1 MADIIAIMKYS
12 EVFVRDAEVSK
23 KDKIKAR
30 ESMKELIVTLK
41 AVALKKWG
49 AKIEVSDAEFLARDT
64 ISKLATIGN
73 NSASKIE
80 NLKHFAIKVMQNE
93 YLDNLRKRQKET
105 TAPIDENSG
114 AQDFDRIEP
123 GNRLDAGQISEA
135 SVTAPLDLNELL
147 ESLSENCRL
156 LLLAYAK
163 GSTYQKISEALSI
176 NLGTVKS
183 RMARC
188 RLELAEMWD

>member
-1 MADIIAIMKYS
+1 MADIIASMKYS
-12 EVFVRDAEVSK
+12 EVFIRDANVSK
-23 KDKIKAR
+23 KDKIEAR
-30 ESMKELIVTLK
+30 ERMKELIVTLK

-49 AKIEVSDAEFLARDT
+49 AKIEDSDAEFLARDT
-64 ISKLATIGN
+64 ISKLATIGD

-93 YLDNLRKRQKET
+93 YMDNWRKRRKET
-105 TAPIDENSG
+105 TAPIDEKSG

-123 GNRLDAGQISEA
+123 ANRLDAGQISEA
-135 SVTAPLDLNELL
+135 SVSAPLDLNELL

-188 RLELAEMWD
+188 RLELAEMWN

>member
-1 MADIIAIMKYS
+1 MKYS
-12 EVFVRDAEVSK
+12 EVFVRDANVSN
-23 KDKIKAR
+23 KDKQVAR
-30 ESMKELIVTLK
+30 ERMRELIITLK

-49 AKIEVSDAEFLARDT
+49 ARIGDADAEYLANDT
-64 ISKLATIGN
+64 ISKLATIGD
-73 NSASKIE
+73 NSASRIE

-93 YLDNLRKRQKET
+93 YLDNLRKRRKET
-105 TAPIDENSG
+105 TAPIDERSG

-123 GNRLDAGQISEA
+123 ANRLDAGQISEA

-163 GSTYQKISEALSI
+163 GSTYQKIAEALSI

-188 RLELAEMWD
+188 RLELAEMWN

>member
-1 MADIIAIMKYS
+1 MKYS
-12 EVFVRDAEVSK
+12 EVFVRNTNVSK
-23 KDKIKAR
+23 KDRLEAR
-30 ESMKELIVTLK
+30 ERMKELIITLK

-49 AKIEVSDAEFLARDT
+49 ADIDASHAEFLAKDT
-64 ISKLATIGN
+64 ISKLATIGD
-73 NSASKIE
+73 NSASRIE

-93 YLDNLRKRQKET
+93 YLDTRRKRQKET
-105 TAPIDENSG
+105 TAPIDEKSG
-114 AQDFDRIEP
+114 AQDFDQIEP
-123 GNRLDAGQISEA
+123 SRRLDAGQISEA

-147 ESLSENCRL
+147 GSLSENCRL

-163 GSTYQKISEALSI
+163 GSTYQKIAEALSI

-188 RLELAEMWD
+188 RLELAGMWN